1 MNINVLLTCASHIIL
16 DSKGVFML
24 SNSDTVIVRDM
35 YSHYKIKQVFASKQS
50 NAKASGR
57 GKIAEILI
65 LHY

>member
-1 MNINVLLTCASHIIL
+1 MYCLPAQVIL
-16 DSKGVFML
+16 FLILKEFFML

-57 GKIAEILI
+57 GKIAELLI
-65 LHY
+65 LNY